1 MLVGAAGAAM
11 FAKTRVPYYAAPTK
25 VLLYQGEY
33 PMLLSSPMG
42 SGAQMPTSLDGLLG
56 SNTTQMDLL
65 KELVRSRTIQWRMLE
80 KRGFLQDKRFTGHLP
95 PGLEGKDR
103 ILDFMFS
110 LVKVDSLGQISTVLV
125 EWPDPVLAGEL
136 SLALTEEAIAFFREN
151 VSHTWE
157 YIQHDFDR
165 KQVAAEKALKAMTE
179 FEKRHGI
186 SAIEPQT
193 QRELSQEPSL
203 ALRVIQLDR
212 EYQDLKVSTRF
223 AIDPVE
229 ANAAGARMAANR
241 RERAQVAREL
251 ARVRGFIKRMPEER
265 RTYVVLREKVE
276 RSRLEL
282 AAAKQKLEMVRPT
295 LEANLSK
302 YTILDKPFVPLL
314 PIRPQPKRLVLFG
327 LLGGLFLGLAL
338 VMLQED
344 IERAKRTMKEAQ
356 PLRGDVLKEHLE

>member
-1 MLVGAAGAAM
+1 MIVGAAGAIA
-11 FAKTRVPYYAAPTK
+11 FARTRVPYYAAPTK

-33 PMLLSSPMG
+33 PMLLSTPMTTG
-42 SGAQMPTSLDGLLG
+42 QMPALDAVLG
-56 SNTTQMDLL
+56 GNTTQMDLL
-65 KELVRSRTIQWRMLE
+65 KELVRSRTIQWRTLE
-80 KRGFLQDKRFTGHLP
+80 KHGFLQDKRFTDHLP
-95 PGLEGKDR
+95 PGVEGKDR
-103 ILDFMFS
+103 ILDFLFF
-110 LVKVDSLGQISTVLV
+110 LVKVDSLGQISTVIV
-125 EWPDPVLAGEL
+125 EWPDPILSGEL

-157 YIQHDFDR
+157 YIRKDLDR
-165 KQVAAEKALKAMTE
+165 KQTTAEQALRAMSN
-179 FEKRHGI
+179 FEKQHGI

-193 QRELSQEPSL
+193 QRELSQEPAL

-229 ANAAGARMAANR
+229 ADAAGARMSANR

-251 ARVRGFIKRMPEER
+251 SRVRGFIKRMPEER
-265 RTYVVLREKVE
+265 RTYAVLREKVE

-282 AAAKQKLEMVRPT
+282 ATAKQKLEMVRPT

-302 YTILDKPFVPLL
+302 YTILDKPFVPIL
-314 PIRPQPKRLVLFG
+314 PVRPQPKRLVLFG

-344 IERAKRTMKEAQ
+344 IERAKGAARKEAL
-356 PLRGDVLKEHLE
+356 PLSRDVLKEHLE